1 MRCYGLA
8 GVLVLT
14 IAAGVRAEEKQEPK
28 YKQDGND
35 LVVSLQVQAN
45 NSEHALFAW
54 TEGGDKE
61 ITLRYLLVQ
70 NPDAFH
76 RSLKWVT
83 VEWRLA
89 GKKEG
94 DVKVKGVEP
103 VKLNV
108 KTADLKGFAE
118 QVKKVAEAGEKK
130 GG

>member
-8 GVLVLT
+8 GVVAVVL
-14 IAAGVRAEEKQEPK
+14 AAGARAEDKPELT

-35 LVVSLQVQAN
+35 LVVSLKVRAN
-45 NSEHALFAW
+45 NSEHALVAW

-61 ITLRYLLVQ
+61 LTLRYVLVQ

-83 VEWRLA
+83 AEWRLA
-89 GKKEG
+89 GKKEA
-94 DVKVKGVEP
+94 DVKVKGVDP
-103 VKLNV
+103 AVLNL

-118 QVKKVAEAGEKK
+118 QVQKVAEAGEKK